1 MLGEDELCRDV
12 PGKHGLPGS
21 VLGGDDLP
29 ETVLDEASLELCFKK
44 TSLELD
50 LVINTFLDLYLMKK
64 TALNLTKMTSL
75 VLCLVKMT
83 SLQLYL
89 ARLTSL
95 ELCLEEKVL
104 YRSGDE
110 DDLSE
115 ETQRKIASRE

>member
-1 MLGEDELCRDV
+1 MKIAL
-12 PGKHGLPGS
+12 
-21 VLGGDDLP
+21 
-29 ETVLDEASLELCFKK
+29 LELCLKK

-50 LVINTFLDLYLMKK
+50 LVIKTFLDLYLVKK
-64 TALNLTKMTSL
+64 TVLNLTKITSL

-104 YRSGDE
+104 YRNGDE
-110 DDLSE
+110 DDLPA
-115 ETQRKIASRE
+115 ETQRKIASREEAW

>member
-1 MLGEDELCRDV
+1 M
-12 PGKHGLPGS
+12 
-21 VLGGDDLP
+21 
-29 ETVLDEASLELCFKK
+29 K
-44 TSLELD
+44 TSLEVD
-50 LVINTFLDLYLMKK
+50 LVLK

-115 ETQRKIASRE
+115 ETQRKIASKEEAW